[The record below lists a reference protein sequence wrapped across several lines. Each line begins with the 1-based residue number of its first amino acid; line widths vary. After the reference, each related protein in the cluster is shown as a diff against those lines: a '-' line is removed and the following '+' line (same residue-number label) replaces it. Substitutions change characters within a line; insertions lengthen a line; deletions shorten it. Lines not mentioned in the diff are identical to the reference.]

1 MNPEPTPPTP
11 VNEIL
16 GDDAPILYICIT
28 TCISMANIAKQ
39 LDAVRTYMKSVDDG
53 DAGVLIFDQA
63 STDGT
68 VNFLRQCQKTLPN
81 VTIMLSENN
90 LGQSTSR
97 NKLVTSARG
106 DYVLFLDGDVVP
118 IPGSIAVSYTHLRA
132 HETDSYLV
140 CRLLLE
146 KKKK

>member
-11 VNEIL
+11 VNQIL

-68 VNFLRQCQKTLPN
+68 VNFLRQCQKTPPN
-81 VTIMLSENN
+81 VTTMLSSNN
-90 LGQSTSR
+90 RAQSTPR
-97 NKLVTSARG
+97 NEQLRSARCQS
-106 DYVLFLDGDVVP
+106 VLC
-118 IPGSIAVSYTHLRA
+118 
-132 HETDSYLV
+132 LV
-140 CRLLLE
+140 
-146 KKKK
+146 